1 MTAELLASSCLR
13 SSSTSALCLPED
25 RAELSAPRGSLHEG
39 DHPPKGCQA
48 CRLLAL
54 LSPGRLLAQPLL
66 LLGDLRVEPAPLL
79 LQRLLLLLQLLLT
92 PWRGE

>member
-1 MTAELLASSCLR
+1 MRAELLASSCLR

-25 RAELSAPRGSLHEG
+25 RAELAAPRGSLHEG
-39 DHPPKGCQA
+39 DHPPGA
-48 CRLLAL
+48 AGLPAL

-79 LQRLLLLLQLLLT
+79 LQRLLLLLQLLLA
-92 PWRGE
+92 P